1 MSTQLY
7 NQQKN
12 NITSAL
18 QKLRNI
24 NKAGLSSD
32 PGSGKALIPYHLAKD
47 LVNTVRYLNPI
58 PGLMNMFPMSADGQN
73 NSDKYEWN
81 SVTGLRA
88 PGNYAAE
95 RANPTALTFQSQRQS
110 RYLKVRK
117 TKISIWRFIE
127 NVTKGQY
134 DPITL
139 SLMNEARASALDF
152 AISVLYDNAYAFNDA
167 TVKNLG
173 AYEDSL
179 DTSIANRVQLD
190 TAGAP
195 TVLTTQMLD
204 SALVRSNIAAGF
216 QGNYNTRKRVWLM
229 SPSMATKVR
238 DLITLGNVRFNF
250 PVPNEPEIPNPF
262 LVHSGFYAG
271 SYAGVPIVEIQ
282 GLGGINAGT
291 MGTVTT
297 SAVVAASSLAAKT
310 YWIKVSK
317 VAISV
322 GSVASANAIGETMCS
337 TAVSQAI
344 AGATETLRLTVPAD
358 PNALYYKVYMTDT
371 ADTAANYRLAGVY
384 KARTLNSD
392 GDVVGS
398 VTQGYVTSDANGNVV
413 NIDLVFDRATATDA
427 QLLTVGV
434 TSDMKND
441 LPLTVTSGING
452 ENIILWDIEPREG
465 AGDFIYADES
475 PDQDAGFMTMLQ
487 LAQIADRTD
496 FLLYSNG
503 SPIFR
508 YPQASVM
515 LRNVRPA

>member
-7 NQQKN
+7 NAQKN

-32 PGSGKALIPYHLAKD
+32 PSIGKALIPYHLAKD
-47 LVNTVRYLNPI
+47 LVNAVRYLNPI
-58 PGLMNMFPMSADGQN
+58 PGLMNMFTMSSDGQN

-81 SVTGLRA
+81 TVTGLRR
-88 PGNYAAE
+88 PGSYAAE

-110 RYLKVRK
+110 KYLKVRK

-127 NVTKGQY
+127 NVTKGMY

-139 SLMNEARASALDF
+139 SLMNEARAAALDF
-152 AISVLYDNAYAFNDA
+152 AIAVMYDNAYAFSDSV
-167 TVKNLG
+167 VKNLG

-179 DTSIANRVQLD
+179 DTSIVNRYQLD

-204 SALVRSNIAAGF
+204 QAIVTSNIAAGF
-216 QGNYNTRKRVWLM
+216 SGGVNNRKRVFLM
-229 SPSMATKVR
+229 SPSMAAKVR
-238 DLITLGNVRFNF
+238 DLVTIGNVRFNF
-250 PVPNEPEIPNPF
+250 PVPNESEIPNPF
-262 LVHSGFYAG
+262 IVHSGFYAG
-271 SYAGVPIVEIQ
+271 SYAGIPIVEVQ
-282 GLGGINAGT
+282 GLGGINSGT
-291 MGTVTT
+291 MGTVTA

-310 YWIKVSK
+310 YYIKVSK
-317 VAISV
+317 IVANV
-322 GSVASANAIGETMCS
+322 GSIASQNAIGETMCS
-337 TAVSQAI
+337 AAVSQAI
-344 AGATETLRLTVPAD
+344 AGAGETLRLTFTAD
-358 PNALYYKVYMTDT
+358 PTALYYKVYMTDT
-371 ADTAANYRLAGVY
+371 ADTAANYRLVGVY
-384 KARTLNSD
+384 RGRTLNSD

-398 VTQGYVTSDANGNVV
+398 VTQNGATSDANGDVV
-413 NIDLVFDRATATDA
+413 QIDVIYDQATATDA
-427 QLLTVGV
+427 QVLTVGV
-434 TSDMKND
+434 TKEMRADK
-441 LPLTVTSGING
+441 PLTPASGISA

-465 AGDFIYADES
+465 AGDYIYADES
-475 PDQDAGFMTMLQ
+475 PDQDSGFMTMLQ
-487 LAQIADRTD
+487 LAQVADRTD

-508 YPQASVM
+508 YPQTSVM